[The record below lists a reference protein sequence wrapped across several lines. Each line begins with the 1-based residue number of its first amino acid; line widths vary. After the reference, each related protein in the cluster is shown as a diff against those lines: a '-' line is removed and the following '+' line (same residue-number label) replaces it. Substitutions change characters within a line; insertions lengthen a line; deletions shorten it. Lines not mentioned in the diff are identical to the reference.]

1 MLGDLRSRWGIEQ
14 SPAFSAV
21 LVMWAVAFAVGTFSV
36 ISWLT
41 AGDGDFEQQSDAS
54 VSAFFSV
61 VVAVGAAALLAYLR
75 ADAGRL
81 EGEAHQ
87 QDQRLFY
94 ALCGLSIIFL
104 LLSLFKGLDESLDAE
119 AAWYHYSLL
128 YALFALGFAL
138 IAKPTPAALGGL
150 ATEIVAYVAVG
161 LAMLF
166 GVVGVIQG
174 RSNDFS
180 TYSMG
185 VSLLDA
191 AFVLVTL
198 ALAWFLGLRRA
209 GTRM

>member
-1 MLGDLRSRWGIEQ
+1 MLGDFRSRWRIEQ
-14 SPAFSAV
+14 TPAFTAV
-21 LVMWAVAFAVGTFSV
+21 LILWAVAFVVGTYSV

-61 VVAVGAAALLAYLR
+61 VLAVGAAALLAYVR
-75 ADAGRL
+75 MDAGRL
-81 EGEAHQ
+81 EGGAHQ

-94 ALCGLSIIFL
+94 GLCGLSIIFL

-119 AAWYHYSLL
+119 GAWYHYSLL

-138 IAKPTPAALGGL
+138 VAKPTPSALGGL
-150 ATEIVAYVAVG
+150 APEMIAYIAIG
-161 LAMLF
+161 LAVIF
-166 GVVGVIQG
+166 GAIGAIQG

-180 TYSMG
+180 SYSMG

-198 ALAWFLGLRRA
+198 SLAWFLGMRR
-209 GTRM
+209 TESRM